1 MNLTQL
7 KCFAVVANQESIT
20 KAAEILYISQP
31 AVSKTIKQLEDEL
44 QVQLF
49 DRTGRTL
56 KLNRAGRLFF
66 SYVNDSLKELDRG
79 VNAVQGGVD
88 NSEQPISIL
97 MEVASPFIPSIVTN
111 IKDKFPNVRLSLA
124 QHTVREADFKQ
135 FDFIVTSHPLKD
147 LTNVPVLK
155 EEVFV
160 GWNSKFGYS
169 KKFINPKEI
178 KNERFVGLTKNNPL
192 RNTID
197 RYFNERGISLN
208 YMYETD
214 DPATIRG
221 LIEAGIGLSFIPSV
235 TWQTID
241 EQVQLA
247 RLTPEPLQRTIFLC
261 SPSSNLTD
269 IQREI
274 SNELIKLFLS
284 FQRSELKI

>member
-79 VNAVQGGVD
+79 INAVEGGVD

-97 MEVASPFIPSIVTN
+97 LEVASPFIPSIVTN

-147 LTNVPVLK
+147 LTNIPVLK
-155 EEVFV
+155 EEIFV
-160 GWNSKFGYS
+160 GWNSQFGYT

-178 KNERFVGLTKNNPL
+178 KNEKFVGLTKNNPL

-261 SPSSNLTD
+261 SPASNLSD

>member
-88 NSEQPISIL
+88 NSDQPISIL
-97 MEVASPFIPSIVTN
+97 LEVASPFIPSIVTN
-111 IKDKFPNVRLSLA
+111 IKDRFPNVRLSLA
-124 QHTVREADFKQ
+124 QHTIREADFKQ

-155 EEVFV
+155 EEIFV

-178 KNERFVGLTKNNPL
+178 KNEKFVGLTKNNPL

-261 SPSSNLTD
+261 SPASNLTN

>member
-79 VNAVQGGVD
+79 INAVEGGVD

-97 MEVASPFIPSIVTN
+97 LEVASPFIPSIVTN

-155 EEVFV
+155 EEIFV
-160 GWNSKFGYS
+160 GWNSQFGYT

-178 KNERFVGLTKNNPL
+178 KNEKFVGLTKNNPL

-261 SPSSNLTD
+261 SPASNLSD

>member
-7 KCFAVVANQESIT
+7 KCFAIVANQESIT

-44 QVQLF
+44 KVQLF

-79 VNAVQGGVD
+79 INAVQGGVD

-97 MEVASPFIPSIVTN
+97 MEVASPFIPSIVLN
-111 IKDKFPNVRLSLA
+111 IKDKFPNVRLSIA

-155 EEVFV
+155 EEIFV
-160 GWNSKFGYS
+160 GWNSQFGYTKDFIS
-169 KKFINPKEI
+169 PQEVKDEKFI
-178 KNERFVGLTKNNPL
+178 GLTKNNPL

-197 RYFNERGISLN
+197 KYFNDRGVSLN

-221 LIEAGIGLSFIPSV
+221 LIETGIGLSFIPSV
-235 TWQTID
+235 TWQTISK
-241 EQVQLA
+241 QVQLA

-261 SPSSNLTD
+261 SPSMNLTD

>member
-88 NSEQPISIL
+88 NSDQPISIL
-97 MEVASPFIPSIVTN
+97 LEVASPFIPSIVTN

-155 EEVFV
+155 EEIFV

-178 KNERFVGLTKNNPL
+178 KNEKFVGLTKNNPL

-261 SPSSNLTD
+261 SPASNLTD

>member
-20 KAAEILYISQP
+20 KAADILYISQP

-56 KLNRAGRLFF
+56 KLNRAGRLFS

-111 IKDKFPNVRLSLA
+111 IKNKFSNVRLSLA

-155 EEVFV
+155 EEIFV

-169 KKFINPKEI
+169 KKFINPQEI

-197 RYFNERGISLN
+197 HYFIKRGISLN

-221 LIEAGIGLSFIPSV
+221 LIEAGIGLSFIPSI

-241 EQVQLA
+241 EQIQLA

>member
-79 VNAVQGGVD
+79 VNAVEGGVD

-135 FDFIVTSHPLKD
+135 FDFIVTSHPLKN

-178 KNERFVGLTKNNPL
+178 KSEKFIGLTKNNPL

-235 TWQTID
+235 TWQTIN

>member
-79 VNAVQGGVD
+79 INAVEGGVD

-97 MEVASPFIPSIVTN
+97 LEVASPFIPSIVTT

-155 EEVFV
+155 EEIFV
-160 GWNSKFGYS
+160 GWNSQFGYT

-178 KNERFVGLTKNNPL
+178 KDEKFVGLTKNNPL

-261 SPSSNLTD
+261 SPASNLTD

>member
-235 TWQTID
+235 TLQTID

>member
-88 NSEQPISIL
+88 NSDQPISIL
-97 MEVASPFIPSIVTN
+97 LEVASPFIPSIVTN

-155 EEVFV
+155 EEIFV
-160 GWNSKFGYS
+160 GWNSKFGYT

-178 KNERFVGLTKNNPL
+178 KNEKFVGLTKNNPL

-261 SPSSNLTD
+261 SPASNLTD

>member
-111 IKDKFPNVRLSLA
+111 IKNKFPNVRLSLA

-135 FDFIVTSHPLKD
+135 FDFIVTSHPLKS

-178 KNERFVGLTKNNPL
+178 KNEKFIGLTKNNPL

-197 RYFNERGISLN
+197 HYFIKRGISLN

-241 EQVQLA
+241 EQIQLA

-261 SPSSNLTD
+261 SPSSSLTD

>member
-88 NSEQPISIL
+88 NSDQPISIL
-97 MEVASPFIPSIVTN
+97 LEVASPFIPSIVTN

-155 EEVFV
+155 EEIFV

-178 KNERFVGLTKNNPL
+178 KNEKFIGLTKNNPL

-241 EQVQLA
+241 KQVQLA

-261 SPSSNLTD
+261 SPASNLTD